1 MLLWLDINNQLKHII
16 LQKEKEFLKILVINI
31 DKELIEKE
39 MKEQIWLQFGEDNK
53 IEEDNNKMIQIL
65 TDLIIFLLH
74 IKKIYI
80 LKYII
85 YTNKKNH
92 KI

>member
-1 MLLWLDINNQLKHII
+1 
-16 LQKEKEFLKILVINI
+16 
-31 DKELIEKE
+31 